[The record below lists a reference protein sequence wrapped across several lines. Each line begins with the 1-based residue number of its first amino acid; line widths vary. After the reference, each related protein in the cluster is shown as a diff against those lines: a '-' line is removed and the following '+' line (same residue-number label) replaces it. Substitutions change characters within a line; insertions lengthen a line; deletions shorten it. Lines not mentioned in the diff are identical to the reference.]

1 MTKDKCF
8 YVGKIVK
15 THGLKGEV
23 TLRIDN
29 EQFDEIEELN
39 YFLLDVNENLIPF
52 FIEDI
57 TYHSNKSFI
66 LFQDLKTLEAANQ
79 FVGKSAYL
87 PLDLLPEKEGNE
99 FYSHEV
105 VGYLVV
111 DEEKGEI
118 GNVNEIIEY
127 PTQSIIQII
136 KDGKEIL
143 IPIHDDILK
152 DVNRDEKKIY
162 VVPTPY
168 PSMSTIDKVVWS
180 CLITI
185 LLSIAIVRVHPY
197 TKTVRLFVV
206 WLSMPRHGL

>member
-39 YFLLDVNENLIPF
+39 YFLLDVNDQLIPF
-52 FIEDI
+52 FVEDI
-57 TYHSNKSFI
+57 AYHSNKAFV

-87 PLDLLPEKEGNE
+87 PLDLLPEKEGND

-162 VVPTPY
+162 IKAPNGL
-168 PSMSTIDKVVWS
+168 IDMY
-180 CLITI
+180 LEN
-185 LLSIAIVRVHPY
+185 
-197 TKTVRLFVV
+197 
-206 WLSMPRHGL
+206 

>member
-29 EQFDEIEELN
+29 EQFDDIEVLN
-39 YFLLDVNENLIPF
+39 YFLLDVNEQLIPF

-57 TYHSNKSFI
+57 AYHSNKAFV
-66 LFQDLKTLEAANQ
+66 LFQDLKTLEAASQ
-79 FVGKSAYL
+79 LVGRSAYL
-87 PLDLLPEKEGNE
+87 PLELLPEKTGND

-105 VGYLVV
+105 VDYLVV
-111 DEEKGEI
+111 DEVKGEL
-118 GNVNEIIEY
+118 GKVNEIIEY

-136 KDGKEIL
+136 RDGKEIL
-143 IPIHDDILK
+143 IPIHDDIIK

-162 VVPTPY
+162 INA
-168 PSMSTIDKVVWS
+168 PSGLIDMY
-180 CLITI
+180 LEN
-185 LLSIAIVRVHPY
+185 
-197 TKTVRLFVV
+197 
-206 WLSMPRHGL
+206 

>member
-29 EQFDEIEELN
+29 EQFDDIEELN
-39 YFLLDVNENLIPF
+39 YFLLDVNEQLIPY

-57 TYHSNKSFI
+57 AYHSNKAFV

-152 DVNRDEKKIY
+152 DVNREEKKIY
-162 VVPTPY
+162 IKAPNGL
-168 PSMSTIDKVVWS
+168 IDMY
-180 CLITI
+180 LEN
-185 LLSIAIVRVHPY
+185 
-197 TKTVRLFVV
+197 
-206 WLSMPRHGL
+206 

>member
-29 EQFDEIEELN
+29 EQFDDIEELN
-39 YFLLDVNENLIPF
+39 YFLLDVNEQLIPF
-52 FIEDI
+52 FIEDVA
-57 TYHSNKSFI
+57 YHSNKAFV
-66 LFQDLKTLEAANQ
+66 LFQDLKTLEAASQ
-79 FVGKSAYL
+79 LVGKSAYL
-87 PLDLLPEKEGNE
+87 PLELLPEKTGND

-105 VGYLVV
+105 LDYLVV
-111 DEEKGEI
+111 DEEKGEL
-118 GNVNEIIEY
+118 GKVNEIIEY

-162 VVPTPY
+162 IKAPNGL
-168 PSMSTIDKVVWS
+168 IDMY
-180 CLITI
+180 LEN
-185 LLSIAIVRVHPY
+185 
-197 TKTVRLFVV
+197 
-206 WLSMPRHGL
+206 

>member
-29 EQFDEIEELN
+29 EQFDDIEELN
-39 YFLLDVNENLIPF
+39 YFLLDVNEQLIPY

-57 TYHSNKSFI
+57 AYHSNKAFV

-152 DVNRDEKKIY
+152 DVNREEKKIY
-162 VVPTPY
+162 IKAPNGL
-168 PSMSTIDKVVWS
+168 ID
-180 CLITI
+180 LY
-185 LLSIAIVRVHPY
+185 LEN
-197 TKTVRLFVV
+197 
-206 WLSMPRHGL
+206 

>member
-1 MTKDKCF
+1 
-8 YVGKIVK
+8 
-15 THGLKGEV
+15 V

-29 EQFDEIEELN
+29 EQFDDIEELN
-39 YFLLDVNENLIPF
+39 YFLLDVNEQLIPY

-57 TYHSNKSFI
+57 AYHSNKAFV

-79 FVGKSAYL
+79 FVGKLAYL
-87 PLDLLPEKEGNE
+87 PLDLLPEKEGND

-162 VVPTPY
+162 IKAPNGL
-168 PSMSTIDKVVWS
+168 IDMY
-180 CLITI
+180 LEN
-185 LLSIAIVRVHPY
+185 
-197 TKTVRLFVV
+197 
-206 WLSMPRHGL
+206 

>member
-39 YFLLDVNENLIPF
+39 YFLLDVNEQLIPY

-57 TYHSNKSFI
+57 AYHSNKAFV

-162 VVPTPY
+162 IKAPNGL
-168 PSMSTIDKVVWS
+168 IDMY
-180 CLITI
+180 LEN
-185 LLSIAIVRVHPY
+185 
-197 TKTVRLFVV
+197 
-206 WLSMPRHGL
+206 

>member
-29 EQFDEIEELN
+29 EQFDDIEELN
-39 YFLLDVNENLIPF
+39 YFMLDVNEQLIPY

-57 TYHSNKSFI
+57 AYHSNKAFV
-66 LFQDLKTLEAANQ
+66 LFQDLKTLEVASQ
-79 FVGKSAYL
+79 LVGKSAYL
-87 PLDLLPEKEGNE
+87 PLELLPEKTGND

-105 VGYLVV
+105 VDYLVV
-111 DEEKGEI
+111 DEEKGEL
-118 GNVNEIIEY
+118 GKVNEIIEY

-136 KDGKEIL
+136 RDGKEIL
-143 IPIHDDILK
+143 IPIHDDIIK

-162 VVPTPY
+162 ISA
-168 PSMSTIDKVVWS
+168 PSGLIDMY
-180 CLITI
+180 LEN
-185 LLSIAIVRVHPY
+185 
-197 TKTVRLFVV
+197 
-206 WLSMPRHGL
+206 